1 MAATLVPI
9 ESLELFNHWGGPHRV
24 NWLPD
29 DLNDAGTTKLWPLC
43 TTIALYN
50 HLSATGWSEFV
61 YLKLSHPDAT
71 YPVIFDHIVVNDSTT
86 PVHGEVTNDL
96 TRGAFGY
103 NSGLIG
109 ICSQASVLVN
119 EYAWF
124 WCGGTYPVDY
134 CPSLVGTDIG
144 TNGSIALGSLMILAN
159 AGTAG
164 ATYGEI
170 GLAPQSETTFKM
182 PVGYSLA
189 VDA

>member
-1 MAATLVPI
+1 MAATLVAI
-9 ESLELFNHWGGPHRV
+9 ESIELFNHWGGPHRV

-43 TTIALYN
+43 TVISLYN

-71 YPVIFDHIVVNDSTT
+71 YPVIPDHIVVNDSTT

-96 TRGAFGY
+96 TRGALGY
-103 NSGLIG
+103 NGGLIG
-109 ICSQASVLVN
+109 ICAQASVLVN

-124 WCGGTYPVDY
+124 WCGGTYPIDY
-134 CPSLVGTDIG
+134 CPLLVGTDIT
-144 TNGSIALGSLMILAN
+144 TNGSIAAGSLMILAD

-182 PVGYSLA
+182 PVGVSLTID
-189 VDA
+189 V

>member
-1 MAATLVPI
+1 MAATLAPI
-9 ESLELFNHWGGPHRV
+9 ESLDLYNNWGGPHRV

-43 TTIALYN
+43 TVISLYN
-50 HLSATGWSEFV
+50 NLSATGWSDFV

-71 YPVIFDHIVVNDSTT
+71 YPVLMDHIVVHDSTT

-103 NSGLIG
+103 NSGQMA
-109 ICSQASVLVN
+109 ICGQASVLVN

-124 WCGGTYPVDY
+124 WCGGPYPIDY
-134 CPSLVGTDIG
+134 CPLLVATDIT
-144 TNGSIALGSLMILAN
+144 TNGSIALGSLMILAD
-159 AGTAG
+159 AGTA
-164 ATYGEI
+164 AAQYGEI
-170 GLAPQSETTFKM
+170 GLAPQSETTFQM
-182 PVGYSLA
+182 PVGYSHV